1 MKTDNRPAVVLL
13 SGGQDSTT
21 CLYWAIDAGYGP
33 IHALGFDYGQR
44 HRVELEQAAKIA
56 KLAGAGYA
64 VLPLPTLAA
73 IGDSALIGPGDVGAI
88 DRAGLPS
95 SFVPG
100 RNLLFLTAAAAYAYK
115 LGAHTLVGG
124 MCETDYSGYPDCRR
138 ETLDALEQ
146 AIRLG
151 MEYEIEIV
159 TPLMRLSKRQTVEL
173 AHGLPGCWDALAL
186 TLTCY
191 EGERPG
197 CGKCPACLLRAK
209 GFAEAGHPDPAAE
222 PAQ

>member
-1 MKTDNRPAVVLL
+1 MDQTRPAVVLL

-21 CLYWAIDAGYGP
+21 CLYWAIDAGYAP
-33 IHALGFDYGQR
+33 IYALGFDYGQR

-56 KLAGAGYA
+56 ALAGAGWA
-64 VLPLPTLAA
+64 ALPLPTLAA
-73 IGDSALIGPGDVGAI
+73 IGDSALIGEGEVGAL

-115 LGAHTLVGG
+115 LEAHTLVGG

-138 ETLDALEQ
+138 QTLDALEQ

-151 MEYEIEIV
+151 MEWELQIV

-173 AHGLPGCWDALAL
+173 ARRLPGCWEALAL
-186 TLTCY
+186 SHTCY
-191 EGERPG
+191 EGQRPG

-209 GFAEAGHPDPAAE
+209 GFAEAGLADPAE
-222 PAQ
+222 PDRA